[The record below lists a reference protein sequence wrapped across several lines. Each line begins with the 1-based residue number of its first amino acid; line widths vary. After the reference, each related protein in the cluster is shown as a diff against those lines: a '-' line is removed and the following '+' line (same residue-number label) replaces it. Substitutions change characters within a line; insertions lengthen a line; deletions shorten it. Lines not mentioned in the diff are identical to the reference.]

1 MVIFSNAFKAVV
13 SNQANVFSKT
23 SSNVPTTQEES
34 NKAMLF
40 YDQEKVKLKQK
51 KTYRKTQW
59 LYLLLFLV
67 ILFFRGG
74 IPITANITLIIRGIH
89 WTGVYC
95 TGTSTRAH

>member
-51 KTYRKTQW
+51 KIKEFNG
-59 LYLLLFLV
+59 FL
-67 ILFFRGG
+67 GG
-74 IPITANITLIIRGIH
+74 HFYKWKRRSGAVGRFLWGD
-89 WTGVYC
+89 WDVLV
-95 TGTSTRAH
+95 